1 MLKQNLQKTCCNVK
15 YKVVLAAKNKG
26 KIEKYIKE
34 LNYENLKKIPVIDFD
49 NIKEKKGSY
58 ILKVL
63 KTMLPLCWDLNNFK
77 LTFIIYQ
84 QI

>member
-15 YKVVLAAKNKG
+15 YKVVLAEKNKR

-34 LNYENLKKIPVIDFD
+34 LNFENLKNIPVIDYD

-63 KTMLPLCWDLNNFK
+63 KTMLPLC
-77 LTFIIYQ
+77 
-84 QI
+84 

>member
-34 LNYENLKKIPVIDFD
+34 LNYENLKNIPVMDYD

-63 KTMLPLCWDLNNFK
+63 KLHDLFVEIWITLN
-77 LTFIIYQ
+77 
-84 QI
+84 